1 MWWWS
6 FVAHFS
12 TANHREW
19 SYRPPSRS
27 NQAAHKPLDR
37 MVELD
42 LDRFRCLWEDLM
54 CDYWSMHANCTVK
67 SSDKL
72 TTRIFIGTIGTV
84 FLAVTEETTFHAI
97 TISACQKAILTQWLI
112 GDEQRLHFS
121 LFILQLAILYRLL
134 PVACLLFD
142 IEEQSSWT
150 TDRLKS
156 LFVLEKL
163 DVKV

>member
-19 SYRPPSRS
+19 SYRPPSKS
-27 NQAAHKPLDR
+27 NQEAHKPLDR
-37 MVELD
+37 MAELD
-42 LDRFRCLWEDLM
+42 LDRFRCLWAYNALLLEVARELH
-54 CDYWSMHANCTVK
+54 CEK
-67 SSDKL
+67 SEKL

-84 FLAVTEETTFHAI
+84 FFAVTEETTFNAIAI
-97 TISACQKAILTQWLI
+97 TASQKAILTQWLI
-112 GDEQRLHFS
+112 GDEQWLHFT
-121 LFILQLAILYRLL
+121 LFVLQLAILYRLL
-134 PVACLLFD
+134 PVARLLLN
-142 IEEQSSWT
+142 IEKQSSWT

-156 LFVLEKL
+156 LFVLEGV